1 MSMKKRVI
9 KTRANEA
16 TEAKQFQ
23 RDVAIATKNMNKK
36 NEKKKLQHDISQ
48 LKRTR
53 SEHK

>member
-36 NEKKKLQHDISQ
+36 TKKNFN
-48 LKRTR
+48 TT
-53 SEHK
+53 